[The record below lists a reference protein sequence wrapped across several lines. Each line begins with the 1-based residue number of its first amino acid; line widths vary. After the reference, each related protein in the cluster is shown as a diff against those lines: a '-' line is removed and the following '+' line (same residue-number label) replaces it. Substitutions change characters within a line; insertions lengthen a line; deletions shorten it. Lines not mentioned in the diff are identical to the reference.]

1 VFICNERLSGKRMV
15 RIIEQ
20 KTKKDWARFLEEIAS
35 HYPKA
40 KKITL
45 VMDNLNTHKASSL
58 YETFEAEKAKAL
70 RDRFEFV
77 YTPLHGSWLN
87 MAEIELNILIG
98 KCLNRRI
105 PELEIMRE
113 EVKAL
118 EKCRN
123 NQGR

>member
-1 VFICNERLSGKRMV
+1 MV

-98 KCLNRRI
+98 KCLNHRI